1 MPAYIII
8 VQEQIIDQDE
18 LDIYAKGAPA
28 ASEGHNIVPLILH
41 AAPKVI
47 EGGPVQTVTMLQFD
61 DVAAAEAWYES
72 PQYQAILQHRLRGA
86 KYHSFIVPGFGA

>member
-1 MPAYIII
+1 MPAYVII

-18 LDIYAKGAPA
+18 LDLYAKGAPGA
-28 ASEGHNIVPLILH
+28 VGTHKIVPLVLH

-47 EGGPVQTVTMLQFD
+47 EGGPAEAVTMLQFD

-72 PQYQAILQHRLRGA
+72 PEYQAILQHRLRGA
-86 KYHSFIVPGFGA
+86 RYHSFIVPGFGA